1 MPADSVSWSGAWLW
15 CGTAH
20 MSRILMTWELGRNFG
35 HLARLMPVACR
46 LCECGHEVL
55 VAASDLAA
63 AARVLQPA
71 GISFVQAP
79 HLTRE
84 LPLPHRPAG
93 YSDILRAQGWGDRAT
108 LAALTDAW
116 INLYS
121 MFRPDI
127 VVADYSPTA
136 TLAAYLKHVPYL
148 LIGNG
153 FQLPPATAP
162 LPPFPGFSWATPEIA
177 ADSEALVVKNAN
189 TVACGCGGTE
199 ITSLCELFNPRR
211 ALLTTFPELDHY
223 GQRNGA
229 QYIGPLL
236 GQFAT
241 TRVNWP
247 NGRGP
252 RIFAYF
258 RSDTRNLQS
267 LLAALAASE
276 ARVVCLAA
284 GLASGQLDPFRRD
297 SIRFSA
303 VPVDLRPLLNAD
315 LCITYGAEGTMMHFI
330 MSGVPQL
337 LSPRHVEA
345 SMAARKIEAAGLGL
359 VANVERSVEK
369 SIERLLADPLIKQA
383 VQVFAMRAATPQ
395 FLRSADAVV
404 DALHALLQ
412 IERRAPN

>member
-1 MPADSVSWSGAWLW
+1 
-15 CGTAH
+15 
-20 MSRILMTWELGRNFG
+20 MTWELGSNFG
-35 HLARLMPVACR
+35 HLARLLPVAFR
-46 LCECGHEVL
+46 LRQCGHEVL
-55 VAASDLAA
+55 VAARDLAA
-63 AARVLQPA
+63 AGCVLQPA
-71 GISFVQAP
+71 GISFVQSP

-93 YSDILRAQGWGDRAT
+93 YADILRAQGWGNRAT
-108 LAALTDAW
+108 LAALTEAW
-116 INLYS
+116 INLYG

-127 VVADYSPTA
+127 VLADYSPTA
-136 TLAAYLKHVPYL
+136 TLAAHLKNVSCL

-153 FQLPPATAP
+153 FQLPPATVP
-162 LPPFPGFSWATPEIA
+162 LPPFPGFSWATPDIA

-199 ITSLCELFNPRR
+199 VTSLCELINPRR
-211 ALLTTFPELDHY
+211 ALFATFPELDHY
-223 GQRNGA
+223 GPRNGA

-241 TRVNWP
+241 TPVDWP

-252 RIFAYF
+252 RIFAYL
-258 RSDTRNLQS
+258 RPDTTNVQS
-267 LLAALAASE
+267 LLAALAGSE

-284 GLASGQLDPFRRD
+284 GFSSGQLDPFRGD
-297 SIRFSA
+297 SVRFSA
-303 VPVDLRPLLNAD
+303 VPVDLQRLFNAD

-337 LSPRHVEA
+337 ISPWHVEA
-345 SMAARKIEAAGLGL
+345 YMAARRIEAAGLGL
-359 VANVERSVEK
+359 VANVERSVKK

-383 VQVFAMRAATPQ
+383 VQVFATRAATPQ

-412 IERRAPN
+412 IERRAPNSA